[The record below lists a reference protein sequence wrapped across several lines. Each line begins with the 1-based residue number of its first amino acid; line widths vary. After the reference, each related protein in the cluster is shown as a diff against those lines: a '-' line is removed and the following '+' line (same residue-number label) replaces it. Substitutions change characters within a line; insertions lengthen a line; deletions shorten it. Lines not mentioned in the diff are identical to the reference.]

1 MKLEITLGVIV
12 GMVFLGGGIFYYIS
26 TKDTVSEDT
35 RSSGTIHNANDEKQE
50 NALLSGYREQKFLSY
65 EEKKTKFSLA
75 NDISTPDGFI
85 NTRSTDSTGSPQA
98 SSHSSPNSRPSE
110 SRTGQA
116 VPISISEFK
125 GKKVVLLDI
134 WTYSCINCIRTIPHL
149 NEWHKK
155 YEDQGLVIIGLHTP
169 EFAFEKV
176 QKNVE
181 DAVKRFDIKYP
192 VVLDNDFSTWNAYK
206 NRYWPR
212 KYLID
217 IDGFVVYDHI
227 GEGGYEETEQAIQK
241 ALLERNTR
249 LGVSVKAPVANSG
262 PVGVIVTD
270 AGQVRSHEL
279 YFGSARNDG
288 LENGKQGVVGMQTL
302 IIPTDLKPDQLYLGG
317 TWSITPEY
325 SESGEGGTVIAVKY
339 KAKYVYFVAN
349 SANGAEAEVFVDGKK
364 VGIVMI
370 KGDMLYTVVDG
381 ADYKEHTL
389 EIKIKKSGVKVFAF
403 TFG

>member
-1 MKLEITLGVIV
+1 MKLEIILGAIV
-12 GMVFLGGGIFYYIS
+12 GIVFLGGGIFYAIS
-26 TKDTVSEDT
+26 IKEIASEDT
-35 RSSGTIHNANDEKQE
+35 RSAGTIHDANDEKQE
-50 NALLSGYREQKFLSY
+50 SILALGARGVKFLSL
-65 EEKKTKFSLA
+65 EEKKVKFSLA
-75 NDISTPDGFI
+75 PDISTPDGFI
-85 NTRSTDSTGSPQA
+85 NTG
-98 SSHSSPNSRPSE
+98 
-110 SRTGQA
+110 G

-181 DAVKRFDIKYP
+181 DAVKQYGIQYP

-217 IDGFVVYDHI
+217 IDGYVVYDHI
-227 GEGGYEETEQAIQK
+227 GEGGYEETEKAIQK

-249 LGVSVKAPVANSG
+249 LGNEIKMPSVGSG
-262 PVGVIVTD
+262 PVGRIVTD
-270 AGQVRSHEL
+270 SSQVGSHEL
-279 YFGSARNDG
+279 YFGSARNTD
-288 LENGKQGVVGMQTL
+288 LANGKPEIAGVQTL
-302 IIPTDLKPDQLYLGG
+302 TVPTSLKPDQLYLGG
-317 TWSITPEY
+317 TWSFTPEY
-325 SESGEGGTVIAVKY
+325 AESSVGSTIVIKY
-339 KAKYVYFVAN
+339 KAKDVYLVAN
-349 SANGAEAEVFVDGKK
+349 SQNGAEVEVFVDGKL
-364 VGIVMI
+364 VNTILI
-370 KGDMLYTVVDG
+370 KSEKLYTIVAG
-381 ADYKEHTL
+381 TDYKEHIL
-389 EIKIKKSGVKVFAF
+389 EIRVKKSGVKAFAF